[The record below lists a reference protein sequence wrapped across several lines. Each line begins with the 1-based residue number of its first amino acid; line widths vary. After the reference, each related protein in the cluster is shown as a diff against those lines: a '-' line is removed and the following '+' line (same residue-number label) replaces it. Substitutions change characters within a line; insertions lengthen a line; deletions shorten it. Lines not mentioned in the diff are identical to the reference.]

1 MSGTYVLDRHL
12 EKFSSIFFSLK
23 ATWLCLNRV
32 CHASNSI
39 PSEFG
44 ANRSWSLILVKTDVW
59 DVCLGSRHLENF
71 SPKIFFLKFTRLC
84 LNRVCH
90 ALNSICSEFGANR
103 SWSPIFQ
110 SWTYVLDVCLGSR
123 HLENFS
129 SKIFFLKFTRLCL
142 NRVCHALNSMCSEFG
157 PNRSW
162 SPIFQSWTYVLDLDT

>member
-1 MSGTYVLDRHL
+1 MKDLKSVKTDVWDVRLGSRHL

-90 ALNSICSEFGANR
+90 ALNSICSEFG
-103 SWSPIFQ
+103 
-110 SWTYVLDVCLGSR
+110 
-123 HLENFS
+123 
-129 SKIFFLKFTRLCL
+129 
-142 NRVCHALNSMCSEFG
+142 

-162 SPIFQSWTYVLDLDT
+162 SPIFQSWTYVLGRHLENFFVKNFFSQMHSAMS

>member
-1 MSGTYVLDRHL
+1 MKDLKSVKTDVWDVRLGSTLR
-12 EKFSSIFFSLK
+12 KIFRQFFFSLK

-90 ALNSICSEFGANR
+90 ALNSICSEFEPNR
-103 SWSPIFQ
+103 SWSVIFQ
-110 SWTYVLDVCLGSR
+110 STTYGLDVCLGSR

-129 SKIFFLKFTRLCL
+129 SKNFFSQIDW
-142 NRVCHALNSMCSEFG
+142 AMS
-157 PNRSW
+157 
-162 SPIFQSWTYVLDLDT
+162 